1 MRMGKFEKT
10 FVNAPRH
17 AKRAIGFAESL
28 LQYAHPDED
37 KKYLEVGCGAGAVCH
52 HVAGEYRLDVTGID
66 VDPEQV
72 ELAKEIAGDKP
83 NIRFFEASAAD
94 LPFPDDEYD
103 IVLSY
108 MVLHHISG
116 WPDAM
121 KEIRRVLKPGGYY
134 IIGDLVFPRFTAWV
148 GQLFKKKFGVI
159 TISDFNDFFE
169 KNGFT
174 EVHLSKSKSHLFGS
188 IEGVYRRSS

>member
-1 MRMGKFEKT
+1 MKMGKFEKA

-28 LQYAHPDED
+28 LQYAQPDED
-37 KKYLEVGCGAGAVCH
+37 KKYLEVGCGVGAVCH
-52 HVAGEYRLDVTGID
+52 HVKGEYRLDITGID

-83 NIRFFEASAAD
+83 KIRFLEASATD
-94 LPFPDDEYD
+94 LPFPDNEYD

-108 MVLHHISG
+108 MVLHHISD
-116 WPDAM
+116 WLDAM

-134 IIGDLVFPRFTAWV
+134 IIGDLIFPRFTAWI
-148 GQLFKKKFGVI
+148 GQLFKQKFGVM
-159 TISDFNDFFE
+159 TINDFNSFFTE
-169 KNGFT
+169 NGFA
-174 EVHLSKSKSHLFGS
+174 EVHVSKSKSHLFGS
-188 IEGVYRRSS
+188 IEGVYRRCS